1 MSRAIGK
8 QKQTWVDENGVE
20 MKIRQQKKK
29 RRTNEGRPS
38 TEQRKNDYLS
48 KETCSFFIF
57 CLFICCF
64 YSFRSSAVLFV
75 FIEYAFCAF
84 RIYDGLSTCDVVLF
98 LIIFLLHSHAA
109 FRMVVEATCVGNTF
123 CLFLCLIFYLFSEQ
137 HQFHMAYDNIPNMN
151 IPYDRRSF
159 TTECPLS
166 IQHQVY
172 INIDFLS
179 GWNFKEAHFRICSM
193 SNTHRSTIR
202 ENFENSITI

>member
-1 MSRAIGK
+1 M
-8 QKQTWVDENGVE
+8 
-20 MKIRQQKKK
+20 
-29 RRTNEGRPS
+29 
-38 TEQRKNDYLS
+38 
-48 KETCSFFIF
+48 FIF
-57 CLFICCF
+57 HFLSFYLLFLFFPFFGCC
-64 YSFRSSAVLFV
+64 FV

-151 IPYDRRSF
+151 IPYDRRSY

-179 GWNFKEAHFRICSM
+179 G
-193 SNTHRSTIR
+193 
-202 ENFENSITI
+202 

>member
-1 MSRAIGK
+1 
-8 QKQTWVDENGVE
+8 

-29 RRTNEGRPS
+29 KG
-38 TEQRKNDYLS
+38 EQMRADHQPNKGKMITYQ
-48 KETCSFFIF
+48 KKHVHFSFFVF
-57 CLFICCF
+57 LF
-64 YSFRSSAVLFV
+64 AV
-75 FIEYAFCAF
+75 FI
-84 RIYDGLSTCDVVLF
+84 LSVLRLFFSFSSNMRSVHFGSMMAYRRVMSFFF

-151 IPYDRRSF
+151 IPYDRRSY

-179 GWNFKEAHFRICSM
+179 G
-193 SNTHRSTIR
+193 
-202 ENFENSITI
+202 